1 MNDKKMQSIILG
13 CARYLAQSGSKL
25 SLAGGSSIKING
37 TTYTSRQFRKNFKEL
52 HSKMSEYVG
61 MSDFFGVVDSLMKAQ
76 ELSKDLALDI
86 ISDNLY
92 DFILHTLKKQSKD
105 SIAGDTSVT
114 SKGYNYANKIPILD
128 RKSGARVIYD
138 NVKKCVDHGTTYDTW
153 KEYRGFQ
160 SKDVKEIMGDAVMVA
175 DIDYDPF
182 DSAESAIR
190 EVNGQETLSINAH
203 VTPTWRKTE
212 IKDPKLPKAFVK
224 FMKFL
229 FPDEKSLDYVYHW
242 LNFMLTDRNHTIL
255 LLHGGRGVGK
265 GTFALI
271 TKLLCGFEN
280 FGEMPSGFFDSRFN
294 GELKY
299 KRVCFFDEFA
309 ILKEHMTRW
318 KALPEPFLAIEEK
331 NGKPTTYRNHASFL
345 VCNNT
350 EEIVHLLCDERK
362 FSVPVVPV
370 DGKVDEYIGIE
381 EFEEFA
387 RSIEDDVEVL
397 ANVGWWILKNGDK
410 GNYTNRKPFVSTTF
424 HEIVEK
430 ALTNWQRDLINFI
443 EQKEYEEIPL
453 DSIPE
458 ILKGTG
464 RTKIQKFLN
473 VHKDEENLHYAYI
486 FQKSDGTRVIR
497 PTEKYL
503 PKTKTTQENEDND
516 SFNPEE
522 LEF

>member
-1 MNDKKMQSIILG
+1 MDNKKLQTVILG
-13 CARYLAQSGSKL
+13 CARYIADSGAKL
-25 SLAGGSSIKING
+25 SLAGGSSIKISG
-37 TTYTSRQFRKNFKEL
+37 TTYTSRQFRKRFDEM
-52 HSKMSEYVG
+52 HMKMSEYVG
-61 MSDFFGVVDSLMKAQ
+61 MSEFFAVLNTMMDAEEISRVKALESL
-76 ELSKDLALDI
+76 
-86 ISDNLY
+86 SDRLY
-92 DFILHTLKKQSKD
+92 EFILFTLKKQSKD
-105 SIAGDTSVT
+105 NIAGDTSLT

-138 NVKKCVDHGTTYDTW
+138 NTNNCIDHGTTYDTW
-153 KEYRGFQ
+153 KEFRGFQ
-160 SKDVKEIMGDAVMVA
+160 AKDTKDIMGESVMVA

-182 DSAESAIR
+182 DTSESSIR
-190 EVNGQETLSINAH
+190 EVNGQEVLSINAH
-203 VTPTWRKTE
+203 VCPKWRKTE
-212 IKDPKLPKAFVK
+212 ILDPKLPPTFVK
-224 FMKFL
+224 FMEFL
-229 FPDEKSLDYVYHW
+229 FPDELSLDYVYHW

-265 GTFALI
+265 GTFALL

-280 FGEMPSGFFDSRFN
+280 FGEIPSGFFDSRFN

-331 NGKPTTYRNHASFL
+331 NGKPTTYRNHSSFL

-370 DGKVDEYIGIE
+370 EGKVDELIGIE

-397 ANVGWWILKNGDK
+397 ANIGWWILKNGDR
-410 GNYTNRKPFVSTTF
+410 GNYTNRKPFVSKTF

-443 EQKEYEEIPL
+443 EQRQYDEIPL
-453 DSIPE
+453 DSITD

-464 RTKIQKFLN
+464 RTKVQKFLH
-473 VHKDEENLHYAYI
+473 VHKDEENLQYGYI
-486 FQKSDGTRVIR
+486 LQKSDGSRSIK

-503 PKTKTTQENEDND
+503 PDSIDKQENGNED